1 VKRAAGVFGLSEPF
15 TLATTGTVPVPGGL
29 KKLHESLPGVLTT
42 APSWQVVPIGVAG
55 LPKNVTV
62 MLLVKP
68 FPSTNTLVPPAVEPL
83 FG

>member
-1 VKRAAGVFGLSEPF
+1 
-15 TLATTGTVPVPGGL
+15 
-29 KKLHESLPGVLTT
+29 LTT